1 MSTKIY
7 IASSWKNKHAVEML
21 TALLRAQGAE
31 VLSFIENGY
40 QNTNPGTTG
49 MTSEEW
55 IDSEAGDRCF
65 HFDVESA
72 MSCNLFIYVGP
83 SGQDASAEA
92 GMAFAKKITMVGLD
106 AKGEGFGLMTRMFDH
121 WFDRYPELLEFTQEV
136 IRQRD
141 LIEHEIPVAS

>member
-1 MSTKIY
+1 MNTKIY

-21 TALLRAQGAE
+21 TALLREQGAE

-65 HFDVESA
+65 RFDVESA
-72 MSCNLFIYVGP
+72 MGCHLFIYLGP
-83 SGQDASAEA
+83 SGKDAAAEC
-92 GMAFAKKITMVGLD
+92 GMAFASKIPMVGLH
-106 AKGEGFGLMTRMFDH
+106 AKGEDFGLMSRMFDA
-121 WFDRYPELLEFTQEV
+121 WFDRYTELLEFTKEA
-136 IRQRD
+136 IFKRKA
-141 LIEHEIPVAS
+141 IPYLNGK